1 VAASENGEEGA
12 VLASEVRVVV
22 EASLQHKAYSLV
34 YGELE
39 KVCMTLH
46 PSPLQPYTLLI
57 ASRS

>member
-1 VAASENGEEGA
+1 